1 MRALSTS
8 QRDKVAQAIDNHARF
23 QSTWDGSWRPTG
35 NRTQKDRWVAQNSWS
50 VSFRHEGVRY
60 EYTCQVWL
68 TWRHV
73 YYEGRFEV
81 DGERKTV
88 RSFKRLL
95 GED

>member
-23 QSTWDGSWRPTG
+23 QNTWYWRPTG

-50 VSFRHEGVRY
+50 VSFRHQGVHY
-60 EYTCQVWL
+60 EYTCRVRQ
-68 TWRHV
+68 TWKHI